1 VTLRGKGLF
10 IWQLWKCDGGD
21 PEVIAAKAK
30 AAGLSHVLIKI
41 ADGDYWSY
49 NLDPNTKVDLIP
61 PVLQALKEEGIE
73 TWGWQYVRGRNPIGE
88 ANLAIHRTKA
98 LGLDGFVI
106 DAEGEYQS
114 NSKKTAATRYMNE
127 LRAALPELPIAL
139 STYRFPKLHRT
150 LPFSE
155 FLAGCDFSMPQ
166 VYYEQRHNPETQLE
180 ICVEQY
186 LALNPARPVIPTA
199 PIYGRGDWRPSA
211 EETTRFFAKAKEMG
225 LSAANAWSWD
235 VGTRPAYND
244 LWRAVSDFDWP
255 AEAPAPPVADMPERL
270 IGRINQRDRD
280 LVAELYAENAAH
292 VTGKQTIFSR
302 QAIAEWYGKLMHET
316 LPGGK
321 FEITGKVGSGSTR
334 HYTWTAQSSRG
345 QVIDGN
351 DTLGLR
357 EGKIQF
363 HFSYFTVR

>member
-1 VTLRGKGLF
+1 MTLRGKGLF

-49 NLDPNTKVDLIP
+49 NIDPKTKYDYIP

-73 TWGWQYVRGRNPIGE
+73 VWGWQYVRGRNPIGE
-88 ANLAIHRTKA
+88 AQLAIQRTKA
-98 LGLDGFVI
+98 LGMDGFVI

-114 NSKKTAATRYMNE
+114 KSKKTAATRYMNE
-127 LRAALPELPIAL
+127 LRAALPDLPIAL

-150 LPFSE
+150 LPFAE
-155 FLAGCDFSMPQ
+155 FLAGCDYAMPQ

-186 LALNPARPVIPTA
+186 MALNPARPIIPTA
-199 PIYGRGDWRPSA
+199 PIYGRGDWRPTA
-211 EETTRFFAKAKEMG
+211 DETTRFFAKAKEMG

-235 VGTRPAYND
+235 VGSRPAYKD
-244 LWRAVSDFDWP
+244 LWGAVSDFDWP
-255 AEAPAPPVADMPERL
+255 TDPPVADMPERL
-270 IGRINQRDRD
+270 IGRLNQHDRE
-280 LVAELYAENAAH
+280 LVARLYAENAAH

-302 QAIAEWYGKLMHET
+302 QAIADWYGKLIRET
-316 LPGGK
+316 LPEAK
-321 FEITGKVGSGSTR
+321 FEITGKAGSGSTR

-345 QVIDGN
+345 QVVDGN